1 MRVVMGAHDDDI
13 VCVKY
18 SAELSLICTG
28 TSSGELAVW
37 DYEFSRLL
45 DFLIGHTGEITS
57 IQFLWPYPLM
67 LTTSLD
73 STVCVWK
80 VRNVG
85 ENNSY
90 LRMRCLYRFSNYS
103 YDPQRKEVLPTPIY
117 CGQIKMGVMR
127 GIERERY

>member
-1 MRVVMGAHDDDI
+1 MIGCDKYCYFIMDDQEEQTKDDGLMRVVMGAHHDDI

-57 IQFLWPYPLM
+57 I
-67 LTTSLD
+67 
-73 STVCVWK
+73 
-80 VRNVG
+80 
-85 ENNSY
+85 
-90 LRMRCLYRFSNYS
+90 
-103 YDPQRKEVLPTPIY
+103 
-117 CGQIKMGVMR
+117 
-127 GIERERY
+127 